1 MNLSYAFFI
10 LSNTELIWRG
20 FHDNMWTIL
29 TWNRHSLHSLLLIR
43 VQLRKVIASVRLP
56 TALRKDL
63 QYVDKKHLQWPFRI
77 SGISW
82 SIHVIHRDRTMPGC
96 LYFCLYTKL
105 LTTTSDPPNH
115 PKHIVQPKLRTWW
128 QTQDRKT
135 KNYYSL
141 NTYLPDSTL
150 GTFEQIWGLDTINKL
165 YKQRESKWFS
175 WDFTLTGFNPKVHA
189 H

>member
-20 FHDNMWTIL
+20 SQGNMWTIL
-29 TWNRHSLHSLLLIR
+29 TWDRHSLHSLLLIR
-43 VQLRKVIASVRLP
+43 VQLRKVMASVRLP

-63 QYVDKKHLQWPFRI
+63 QYVDKKHLWWPFRI

-82 SIHVIHRDRTMPGC
+82 STYVIPRERTMPGC

-105 LTTTSDPPNH
+105 LTTTSDPPNR
-115 PKHIVQPKLRTWW
+115 PKHTVQPKLQTWW
-128 QTQDRKT
+128 QTRDRKT

-150 GTFEQIWGLDTINKL
+150 GTSEQIWGLDTINKL
-165 YKQRESKWFS
+165 YKETESKWFS

>member
-1 MNLSYAFFI
+1 MNFSYAFFI

-20 FHDNMWTIL
+20 SHDNMWTIL

-43 VQLRKVIASVRLP
+43 VQLRKVMASVRLP

-128 QTQDRKT
+128 HVLGPPTHSPVPWSAGHTARTPGTQAVAVE
-135 KNYYSL
+135 NHIIS
-141 NTYLPDSTL
+141 
-150 GTFEQIWGLDTINKL
+150 
-165 YKQRESKWFS
+165 
-175 WDFTLTGFNPKVHA
+175 V
-189 H
+189 